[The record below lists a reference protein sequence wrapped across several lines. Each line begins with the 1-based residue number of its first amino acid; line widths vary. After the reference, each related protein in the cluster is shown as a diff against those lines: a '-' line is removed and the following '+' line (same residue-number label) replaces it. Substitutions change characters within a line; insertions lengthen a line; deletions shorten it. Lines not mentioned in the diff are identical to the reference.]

1 MHFFQ
6 YHNGKLFCE
15 ETDIAAVA
23 QRVGT
28 PFYLYSQRTLLRH
41 CDRIHRAFG
50 TLEHLTC
57 YSVKANSNLAL
68 LHILAQEGIGA
79 DVVSGGELFRALKAG
94 FPPEHIVYSGVGKTE
109 SEIEYALREGILLFN
124 VESIPELETVD
135 RIAGQMGRIAP
146 VALRINPDIDPHT
159 HPYIATGLQ
168 ENKFGIPY
176 SQARE
181 SFKIAAGMKNLK
193 VVGVDAHIGSQITT
207 LAPFLDGAERLA
219 ELVQALRNEHINVKY
234 IDIGGGLGIRY
245 EDETPPEPSE
255 WAGAIAPVLAKT
267 GCKIIFEPGRS
278 LVGNAG
284 ILVTRVLYIKQ
295 TPRKLFVIVDAG
307 MNDLIR
313 PSLYGSYHQIKPVT
327 KSNSTRVKADVV
339 GPICESG
346 DFLAKERLIP
356 LPKPG
361 ELLAVMSA
369 GAYGSTMS
377 SNYNSRPRC
386 PEVLVDGP
394 RYRIIRKRET
404 YEDLVRGESVE
415 GDWMTGQPDFLSA

>member
-1 MHFFQ
+1 LSGEEMHFFQ
-6 YHNGKLFCE
+6 YYNGKLFCE

-23 QRVGT
+23 EKVGT
-28 PFYLYSQRTLLRH
+28 PFYLYSERTLLRH

-50 TLEHLTC
+50 SLEHLTC

-94 FPPEHIVYSGVGKTE
+94 FSAQRIVYSGVGKTE

-124 VESIPELETVD
+124 IESIPELETVD
-135 RIAGQMGRIAP
+135 HIAGQIGRVAP
-146 VALRINPDIDPHT
+146 VALRINPDIDPET

-176 SQARE
+176 SQAQK
-181 SFKIAAGMKNLK
+181 SFEIAAGMENLK
-193 VVGVDAHIGSQITT
+193 VLGIDAHIGSQITT
-207 LAPFLDGAERLA
+207 LAPFLDSAQRLA
-219 ELVQALRNEHINVKY
+219 ELVKIIRSKNINIRY

-245 EDETPPEPSE
+245 EDETPPEPRE
-255 WAGAIAPVLAKT
+255 WAEAIAPVLAET

-313 PSLYGSYHQIKPVT
+313 PTLYGSHHQIKPVT
-327 KSNSTRVKADVV
+327 ESSSARVKVDVV

-346 DFLAKERLIP
+346 DFLAKERLMP

-369 GAYGSTMS
+369 GAYGFSMS

-386 PEVLVDGP
+386 PEVLVSGSQF
-394 RYRIIRKRET
+394 RVIRRRET
-404 YEDLVRGESVE
+404 YEDLVRGEFIE
-415 GDWMTGQPDFLSA
+415 GDWVTG

>member
-6 YHNGKLFCE
+6 YYNGKLFCE
-15 ETDIAAVA
+15 EMDIAAVA
-23 QRVGT
+23 EKVGT
-28 PFYLYSQRTLLRH
+28 PFYLYSERTLLRH

-50 TLEHLTC
+50 SLEHLTC

-94 FPPEHIVYSGVGKTE
+94 FSAQRIVYSGVGKTE

-124 VESIPELETVD
+124 IESIPELETVD
-135 RIAGQMGRIAP
+135 RIAGQIGGVAP
-146 VALRINPDIDPHT
+146 VALRINPDIDPET

-176 SQARE
+176 SQAQK

-193 VVGVDAHIGSQITT
+193 VVGIDAHIGSQITT
-207 LAPFLDGAERLA
+207 LAPFLDSAQRLA
-219 ELVQALRNEHINVKY
+219 ELVKIIRSKDVDIRY

-245 EDETPPEPSE
+245 EDETPPEPRE
-255 WAGAIAPVLAKT
+255 WAEAIAPVLAET

-313 PSLYGSYHQIKPVT
+313 PSLYGSHHQIRPVT
-327 KSNSTRVKADVV
+327 KSSSARVKVDVV

-346 DFLAKERLIP
+346 DFLARERLMP

-369 GAYGSTMS
+369 GAYGFSMS

-386 PEVLVDGP
+386 PEVLVSGS
-394 RYRIIRKRET
+394 RFRVIRKRET
-404 YEDLVRGESVE
+404 YEDLVRGEFIE
-415 GDWMTGQPDFLSA
+415 GEWVTG

>member
-1 MHFFQ
+1 MHFFE
-6 YHNGKLFCE
+6 YHKGRLLCE
-15 ETDIAAVA
+15 ETDIAAIA

-41 CDRIHRAFG
+41 CEHIHRAFG

-94 FPPEHIVYSGVGKTE
+94 FRSEKIVYSGVGKTE
-109 SEIEYALREGILLFN
+109 PEIEYALREGILLFN
-124 VESIPELETVD
+124 VESVPELETID

-181 SFKIAAGMKNLK
+181 SFEIASEMKNLK
-193 VVGVDAHIGSQITT
+193 VIGVDAHIGSQITT
-207 LAPFLDGAERLA
+207 LEPFLESAEKLA
-219 ELVQALRNEHINVKY
+219 ELVETLRNEHIDIKY

-284 ILVTRVLYIKQ
+284 ILVTQVLYVKQ

-307 MNDLIR
+307 MNDLVR
-313 PSLYGSYHQIKPVT
+313 PSLYGSHHQIEPVIESDST
-327 KSNSTRVKADVV
+327 KAQVDVV
-339 GPICESG
+339 GPICESA
-346 DFLAKERLIP
+346 DFLATERLMP
-356 LPKPG
+356 LPNPG

-369 GAYGSTMS
+369 GAYGFSMS

-386 PEVLVDGP
+386 PEILVNGS
-394 RYRIIRKRET
+394 RFRVIRERET
-404 YEDLVRGESVE
+404 YQDLVRGESIE
-415 GDWMTGQPDFLSA
+415 GDWMSG